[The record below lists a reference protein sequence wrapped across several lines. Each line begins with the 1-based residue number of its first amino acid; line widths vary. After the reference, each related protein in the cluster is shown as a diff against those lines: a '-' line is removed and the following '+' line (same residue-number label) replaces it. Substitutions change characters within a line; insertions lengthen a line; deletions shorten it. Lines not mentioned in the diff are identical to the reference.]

1 MSWMYGVWSIRCAKV
16 DENRLLVL
24 ATVQLLCSWF
34 PMATSHLWLPT
45 AAWFVYTWARWVV
58 STIPLP
64 GCWRLILI
72 SISSELLWNVSLE
85 VPFFHSPL
93 HRAQDYPATFSP
105 SKFQVWSA
113 ASPSRTAT
121 VLTVCPDVLAF
132 GMGNWWTMKNILWGR
147 AVRMKSMPRTCNLR
161 VLSKKKKK

>member
-113 ASPSRTAT
+113 AGPHEQQQYWQF
-121 VLTVCPDVLAF
+121 VLTFLHLVWETD
-132 GMGNWWTMKNILWGR
+132 GLWKISCGEGQ
-147 AVRMKSMPRTCNLR
+147 
-161 VLSKKKKK
+161 